1 MWAGV
6 QRWFVAGWVGI
17 EIMKV
22 IQPRCRARF
31 TAQDIDFVVNVLG
44 RSRKGSEVL
53 VGLLSDE
60 ETRDLILDDPE
71 LHAALLERC
80 GCLEVS
86 ARLYFYVLV
95 RRVLARAGIEDRAVA
110 DYVAELLARYVRA
123 VSGRCEVPGLEKPL
137 EYFFEML
144 AALREADEGTVFEV
158 RAHMGNHSL
167 FLAGLFKEHIEHRAA
182 RRGAPGLSYY
192 EELGRT
198 SYRVAG
204 DHRLAQRYALSSV
217 FGILSEEFEAARLA
231 LNDLTERVFA
241 FGSGPDPGAI
251 LEGPGWN

>member
-1 MWAGV
+1 M
-6 QRWFVAGWVGI
+6 
-17 EIMKV
+17 
-22 IQPRCRARF
+22 IQPTCRARF
-31 TAQDIDFVVNVLG
+31 TARDVDFVVDVLG
-44 RSRKGSEVL
+44 REGKGSTVL
-53 VGLLSDE
+53 VGLLTDE

-71 LHAALLERC
+71 LHAALLERG

-86 ARLYFYVLV
+86 ARFYFYVLV

-110 DYVAELLARYVRA
+110 DYVAELLSEYVRI
-123 VSGRCEVPGLEKPL
+123 VSSRCEVPGLDKPL

-144 AALREADEGTVFEV
+144 AALPRVDEGTAFQV
-158 RAHMGNHSL
+158 RAHMGNHAL

-204 DHRLAQRYALSSV
+204 DHRLAQRYALSTV
-217 FGILSEEFEAARLA
+217 FGILSHEFEAARLA
-231 LNDLTERVFA
+231 LNDLSERVFT
-241 FGSGPDPGAI
+241 FGSGPDPAKI
-251 LEGPGWN
+251 LEEPGRN